1 MHYLCSGKCKKVF
14 EMLYQSFSN
23 ENDDFSFF
31 EDGLALVRKAM
42 SRTSEDDDMILLDY
56 DLYKGFSDVIYEVLN
71 SKQLKIPL
79 ISIGEPERNETERV
93 SWWISINELKYDV
106 QTFHTLVPVLK
117 KISASL
123 EDIDFHGISENQTA
137 AVPALPLKPVKRNFI
152 EDFRKNNALPPS
164 IYNLLAFLY
173 KNRSHE
179 ISIDDIVEHLNI
191 KGNNE
196 KEKKNEAYA
205 YSSRLRKFIDGTT
218 SCKVE
223 LLRTR
228 TGYYRLFLM

>member
-1 MHYLCSGKCKKVF
+1 
-14 EMLYQSFSN
+14 MLYQSFSN

-196 KEKKNEAYA
+196 KEKKNAAYA
-205 YSSRLRKFIDGTT
+205 YISRLRKFIDGTT